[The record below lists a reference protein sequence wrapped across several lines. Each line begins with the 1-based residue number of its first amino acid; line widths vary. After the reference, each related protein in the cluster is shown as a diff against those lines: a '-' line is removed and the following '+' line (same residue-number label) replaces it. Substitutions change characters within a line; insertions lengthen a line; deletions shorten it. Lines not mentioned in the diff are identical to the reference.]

1 MDDFSKDVISEI
13 RDRGI
18 TPRPFWYFLLRR
30 GVFWTLAV
38 LSVFIGAIAL
48 SVADYVFFD
57 SEGVSS
63 AVLIESPLE
72 GILQGAPI
80 VWLILFALFVTGAY
94 LSLKK
99 TQTVYK
105 FKTIKTVVLVAGV
118 TLLLGLILISFDFGH
133 TIYYYLTHDTSFYEA
148 VLQTSDDIV
157 LPF

>member
-18 TPRPFWYFLLRR
+18 TPRPFWYFLLRKW
-30 GVFWTLAV
+30 VFWTFAI
-38 LSVFIGAIAL
+38 LSIFVGAIAL

-57 SEGVSS
+57 NEGVSP

-72 GILQGAPI
+72 SIFQGAPI
-80 VWLILFALFVTGAY
+80 VWLILFALFVAGAY

-99 TQTVYK
+99 TQTVYR
-105 FKTIKTVVLVAGV
+105 FKTVKTVGVVAGITV
-118 TLLLGLILISFDFGH
+118 LLGLGLMASDFGH
-133 TIYYYLTHDTSFYEA
+133 AIYYYLTHDTSLFEA
-148 VLQTSDDIV
+148 VRQTSDDIV